1 MENEYINH
9 GVIFLSPFTRF
20 QISNEIRIDNW
31 KIKIRTIKRRPCGF
45 ELAKPGTREI
55 AHERIPARTVSRL
68 SNEDNRRRIMER
80 DSTLIYH

>member
-68 SNEDNRRRIMER
+68 SNEDNRRRTVER